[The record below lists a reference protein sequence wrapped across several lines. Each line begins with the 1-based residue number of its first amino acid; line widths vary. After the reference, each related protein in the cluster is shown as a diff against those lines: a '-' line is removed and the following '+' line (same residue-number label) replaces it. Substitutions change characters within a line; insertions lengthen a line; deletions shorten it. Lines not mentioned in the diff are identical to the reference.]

1 MPLFC
6 IINLCQCVTD
16 IIPHHYQEL
25 WITDREEPAM
35 FCGLERFPTRIGSWP
50 MLSLFATLS
59 RKPNSLLTCKFILNM
74 NIIFLLLDMWHCVCH
89 LQKHFDEIF
98 FPLQVSPAHSWL
110 NIVISHSN
118 KQIFIS
124 FLLVIQN
131 LQFCFL
137 TTHKQQSQYRWAASM
152 LQVKI
157 KFRLKPVNLQS
168 ATKLLRHCT

>member
-1 MPLFC
+1 MLLFC

-98 FPLQVSPAHSWL
+98 FPLQVSPAHSWSNL
-110 NIVISHSN
+110 IVSHSN
-118 KQIFIS
+118 KHIFIS
-124 FLLVIQN
+124 FLFVIRD

-137 TTHKQQSQYRWAASM
+137 TTHKQQSQSTCRWAASM

-157 KFRLKPVNLQS
+157 KFRLKFFNLG
-168 ATKLLRHCT
+168 

>member
-1 MPLFC
+1 MLLFC

-118 KQIFIS
+118 KQIIHFIFTGHS
-124 FLLVIQN
+124 EFTILFSHYPQIAKLVQVGSIYVIGQN
-131 LQFCFL
+131 
-137 TTHKQQSQYRWAASM
+137 
-152 LQVKI
+152 
-157 KFRLKPVNLQS
+157 
-168 ATKLLRHCT
+168 

>member
-137 TTHKQQSQYRWAASM
+137 TTHKQQSQYRWTASM

>member
-98 FPLQVSPAHSWL
+98 FSLQVSPAHSWL